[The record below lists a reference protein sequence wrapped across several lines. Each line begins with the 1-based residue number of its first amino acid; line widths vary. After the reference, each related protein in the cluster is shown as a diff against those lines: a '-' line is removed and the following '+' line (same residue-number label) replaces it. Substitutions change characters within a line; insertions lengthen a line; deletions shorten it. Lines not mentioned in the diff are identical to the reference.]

1 MFLPKLRVMISRFGT
16 SPRLRTLLI
25 RFGLLTVA
33 GILLSLSGPFGT
45 YRSGGVIQRFIYWFV
60 LSSVSISIALSLQ
73 NLVWK
78 YRSDWHPLLKGGS
91 VIFGTTILFTPFLW
105 MWTFQRYPGPL
116 DDPPTVFWMT
126 LVVFAI
132 CVSASIFRFG
142 MTYFLIQ
149 PGSTMV
155 DEPKVARLVRRLP
168 EDFCG
173 KIVHLAIDGHIV
185 QVITNV
191 GTFDLRMRFSD
202 AVDEVSEITGIC
214 AHRSHWVALA
224 EIAETITVKG
234 RPCLVLSN
242 GDMVPVSRKYEPDLG
257 VLGVL

>member
-142 MTYFLIQ
+142 MKFFNTAWLY
-149 PGSTMV
+149 
-155 DEPKVARLVRRLP
+155 
-168 EDFCG
+168 
-173 KIVHLAIDGHIV
+173 
-185 QVITNV
+185 
-191 GTFDLRMRFSD
+191 
-202 AVDEVSEITGIC
+202 
-214 AHRSHWVALA
+214 
-224 EIAETITVKG
+224 
-234 RPCLVLSN
+234 N
-242 GDMVPVSRKYEPDLG
+242 G
-257 VLGVL
+257 